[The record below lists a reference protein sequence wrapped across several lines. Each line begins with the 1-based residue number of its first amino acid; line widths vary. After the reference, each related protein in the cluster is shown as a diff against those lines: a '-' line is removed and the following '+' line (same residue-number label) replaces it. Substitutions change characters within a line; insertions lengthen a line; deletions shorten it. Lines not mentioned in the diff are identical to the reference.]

1 MLHADENEVALDAS
15 MNEPVEV
22 SEHAATDELCDAVA
36 DSAPDL
42 SVFMAIAEKTANDL
56 RDAIDLLAGD
66 EEPDPI
72 ETRLILPTLDR
83 LSFSDLQYIV
93 GKLDTYRTEVQE
105 TLEQKREE
113 RLKELNER
121 IERDKA
127 ELAAL
132 SPVPIAAGKAKMEN
146 PSTPKYRD
154 PAKPENTWAGRGKQ
168 PMWLKEKL
176 EAGAKLEDFLI
187 DKPEPVPADTGF

>member
-83 LSFSDLQYIV
+83 LSFSDLQYIAD
-93 GKLDTYRTEVQE
+93 KLDTYRVEVQA

-113 RLKELNER
+113 RLKELQER

-132 SPVPIAAGKAKMEN
+132 SPVPVSAGKAKMEN
-146 PSTPKYRD
+146 PSKPKYRD

-168 PMWLKEKL
+168 PAWLKENL

-187 DKPEPVPADTGF
+187 DKPVVPKDTGF